1 VTKIAIVALTCLLL
15 LRAQSSEQTSRSVWD
30 GVYTDDQSKRG
41 KALYAKECANCHG
54 EELSG
59 GEEAPPVAGE
69 AFLSNWNGLTV
80 GDLFDRIRKSM
91 PQSRPGSL
99 SRQQNADILAFMLAV
114 NRFPPGKA
122 ELSQQ
127 TEVLKQIRIEP
138 AKAGN

>member
-1 VTKIAIVALTCLLL
+1 MGLAVASVFYST
-15 LRAQSSEQTSRSVWD
+15 LRAQSSDQSSHSVWD
-30 GVYTDDQSKRG
+30 GVYNEDQSKRG

-59 GEEAPPVAGE
+59 GEEAPPLAGE

-91 PQSRPGSL
+91 PLIKPGSL
-99 SRQQNADILAFMLAV
+99 SRQQNADVLAFMLAV
-114 NRFPPGKA
+114 NHFPPGKT

-127 TEVLKQIRIEP
+127 TEVLKQIRIDP
-138 AKAGN
+138 KPGG